1 MAKAAKFDPYAE
13 LGVGKE
19 AGAAEIKTAFRRKAK
34 ASHPDHGGTKGA
46 FENVK
51 RAHLVLSDPDRRK
64 SYDETGSCDDGPKE
78 SIADQAHTVLS
89 GLISALLDGE
99 QDPNASPLVDVMI
112 DYIDTQI
119 AEIMRT
125 KNPLA
130 GKIAKAKR
138 MAKKFKRKGK
148 RPGDNLLARMTQW
161 KVEAMTAKVEQMD
174 RTILVMQTAKDILK
188 DYGFE
193 ADAAADV
200 DHLKFYKWAPER
212 GKM

>member
-1 MAKAAKFDPYAE
+1 MPKAKFDPYAE
-13 LGVGKE
+13 LGVGRN
-19 AGAAEIKTAFRRKAK
+19 ADAAEIKTAFRRKAK
-34 ASHPDHGGTKGA
+34 AAHPDRGGAKGA
-46 FENVK
+46 FETVK
-51 RAHLVLSDPDRRK
+51 KAHLVLSDPVRRK
-64 SYDETGSCDDGPKE
+64 SYDETGSYEDGPKE

-112 DYIDTQI
+112 DYIDDQI
-119 AEIMRT
+119 AEILRA

-138 MAKKFKRKGK
+138 MAKKFKRKAK

-174 RTILVMQTAKDILK
+174 KTILVMRTAKDILN

-193 ADAAADV
+193 ADARPLTEAD
-200 DHLKFYKWAPER
+200 LIMSQFRER